1 MKKLLRSRRIVRVEN
16 NNGRLTIPGLN
27 RWYHLWREPYH
38 LLLTIPWVGFMS
50 IVSAAYL
57 GINALF
63 AFAYLAGGDC
73 LEGAKSR
80 SFSDAFFFSVQTLA
94 SIGYGAIHPKT
105 FYADCLVTLEAVAS
119 LLLIAVVTGL
129 SFARFSRPTARVLFS
144 HFIIINTHNQQP
156 TLMFRVANERRNN
169 ILESTAQVYVIL
181 DEVTA
186 EGEFMRRIHELKL
199 HRHRTPSLTLSWT
212 IMHSIEPDSPLYGQT
227 SADLQRLHAQI
238 NVLIGGIDETVAYS
252 ITARHSYAADEIL
265 FDHRF
270 EDIIHRESN
279 GHGYFDY
286 SRFHNVKQELPEP
299 EPTPNPPHPTGTP
312 PFAKRLP

>member
-1 MKKLLRSRRIVRVEN
+1 MTRFRRSQRIVRVEN
-16 NNGRLTIPGLN
+16 NNGRLTVPGLN
-27 RWYHLWREPYH
+27 RWYNHRRDPYH
-38 LLLTIPWVGFMS
+38 LFLTIPWIGFVV
-50 IVSAAYL
+50 IVSTAYL
-57 GINALF
+57 MINALF
-63 AFAYLAGGDC
+63 ALAYLAGGDC
-73 LEGAKSR
+73 LEGAKPG

-94 SIGYGAIHPKT
+94 SIGYGAIHPHT
-105 FYADCLVTLEAVAS
+105 FYADCLVTLEAISS

-129 SFARFSRPTARVLFS
+129 SFARFSRPIAKVLFS

-169 ILESTAQVYVIL
+169 ILEATAQVYIVL

-212 IMHSIEPDSPLYGQT
+212 IMHSIDPDSPLYGLT
-227 SADLQRLHAQI
+227 DTDLARLHAQI
-238 NVLIGGIDETVAYS
+238 NVLISGVDETVAYS
-252 ITARHSYAADEIL
+252 ITARHSYAAEEIL

-270 EDIIHRESN
+270 EDIIHRLDN

-286 SRFHNVKQELPEP
+286 SRFHDVRRE
-299 EPTPNPPHPTGTP
+299 
-312 PFAKRLP
+312 

>member
-1 MKKLLRSRRIVRVEN
+1 MKKVLRSRRIVRIEN

-27 RWYHLWREPYH
+27 RWYYLWREPYH

-63 AFAYLAGGDC
+63 AVAYLAGGDC
-73 LEGAKSR
+73 LEGAKPG

-169 ILESTAQVYVIL
+169 ILESTAHVYIVL

-199 HRHRTPSLTLSWT
+199 HRQRTPSLTLSWT
-212 IMHSIEPDSPLYGQT
+212 IMHSIDSNSPLYSLT
-227 SADLQRLHAQI
+227 AADLQRLHAQV
-238 NVLIGGIDETVAYS
+238 NVSIGGIDETVAYS

-286 SRFHNVKQELPEP
+286 SRFHDVKQT
-299 EPTPNPPHPTGTP
+299 EPTPPYGHPSVGE
-312 PFAKRLP
+312 ASARAEEGN

>member
-1 MKKLLRSRRIVRVEN
+1 MKKVLRSRRIVRVEN

-38 LLLTIPWVGFMS
+38 LFLTIPWLGFMS

-63 AFAYLAGGDC
+63 AVAYLAGGDC
-73 LEGAKSR
+73 LDGAKPG

-105 FYADCLVTLEAVAS
+105 FYADCLVTLEAIAS

-144 HFIIINTHNQQP
+144 HFIIVNTHNHQQ

-169 ILESTAQVYVIL
+169 ILESTAQVYVVL

-212 IMHSIEPDSPLYGQT
+212 IMHSIEPDSPLYNLT
-227 SADLQRLHAQI
+227 SADLLRLHAQI
-238 NVLIGGIDETVAYS
+238 NVLIGGVDETVAYS

-286 SRFHNVKQELPEP
+286 SRFHDVKQEQP
-299 EPTPNPPHPTGTP
+299 EPTPP
-312 PFAKRLP
+312 